1 MFTIFFIAFLL
12 YALFLILYLSSEK
25 LENPWSRTTSKTTPL
40 RLNSI
45 HITLIIIT
53 FSLPVINVF
62 CGVIALIH
70 YSIEPRWKL
79 KKDSKI
85 YKIWEKLNKPV
96 I

>member
-25 LENPWSRTTSKTTPL
+25 FESPWIRGSKATPL
-40 RLNSI
+40 RLNSL
-45 HITLIIIT
+45 HIILIVIT
-53 FSLPVINVF
+53 FSLPVINIA
-62 CGVIALIH
+62 CGVIAIIH
-70 YSIEPRWKL
+70 YLTNYKWRL

-85 YKIWEKLNKPV
+85 HKIWEKLTKPV

>member
-25 LENPWSRTTSKTTPL
+25 FESPWIRGSKATPL
-40 RLNSI
+40 RLNSL
-45 HITLIIIT
+45 HIILIIIT

-62 CGVIALIH
+62 CGIMAIIH
-70 YSIEPRWKL
+70 YLLTPTWKL
-79 KKDSKI
+79 KKDSKV
-85 YKIWEKLNKPV
+85 YKIWEKLTKPV

>member
-25 LENPWSRTTSKTTPL
+25 LENYWNRTAKGTPL
-40 RLNSI
+40 RLNSL
-45 HITLIIIT
+45 HIILIIIT

-62 CGVIALIH
+62 CGIMAIIH
-70 YSIEPRWKL
+70 YSLKPEWKL
-79 KKDSKI
+79 KKDSRI
-85 YKIWEKLNKPV
+85 YKIWEKLTKPV

>member
-25 LENPWSRTTSKTTPL
+25 LESYWSRTSKTTPL
-40 RLNSI
+40 RLNSL
-45 HITLIIIT
+45 HIILIIIT

-62 CGVIALIH
+62 CGIMAIIH
-70 YSIEPRWKL
+70 YLLKPEWKL
-79 KKDSKI
+79 KKDSRI
-85 YKIWEKLNKPV
+85 YKIWEKLTKPV